1 MKARA
6 AFVASL
12 KAGGLLDRVARVR
25 VDLFG
30 SLAWTGK
37 GHGTDKAMIL
47 GLVGEQPDT
56 ADPDHAKRLVAEV
69 GARSRLRLGGGPT
82 IAFAPDGGDIVFDGI
97 AETLRHPNTLGSTA
111 LAADGAVLAAERW
124 CSVGVGLVARED
136 EADAA
141 AEVERHLERVIG
153 TMMACIERGMTA
165 EGELPGGL
173 KVRRR
178 AKAIR
183 ERLEADQR
191 RNARPPHEVMDW
203 VSLYAIAVNEE
214 NAAGGRVVTAPTNG
228 AAGVVPAVLRYYRD
242 HCPGADPAGL
252 RAF

>member
-1 MKARA
+1 
-6 AFVASL
+6 V
-12 KAGGLLDRVARVR
+12 
-25 VDLFG
+25 
-30 SLAWTGK
+30 
-37 GHGTDKAMIL
+37 IL

-56 ADPDHAKRLVAEV
+56 VDPDHAEWLVAEV

-82 IAFAPDGGDIVFDGI
+82 IAFAPDGGDIFFDGV
-97 AETLRHPNTLGSTA
+97 AETPRHPNTLGFTA
-111 LAADGAVLAAERW
+111 FDADGAVLAAERW
-124 CSVGVGLVARED
+124 CSVGGGFVARED
-136 EADAA
+136 EADAAAEEAVRLPYPFRSAKDLLRRCAADGLTIAELMQANERALRPA

-153 TMMACIERGMTA
+153 TMMACIEHGMTA

-242 HCPGADPAGL
+242 YCPGADPAGL